1 MKKTKYGITLLLAFF
16 CCIQV
21 FGQLCIYLSAEAE
34 PVSLLIA
41 RMKLDRTK
49 QGLELLTDLTKA
61 KLPDMIVVPDGVIPA
76 VLRQDV
82 SSADMEGI
90 KPEGYVLKWIRKK
103 VLVVLAK
110 DAVGAQYGLAE
121 IRDALLAGGDL
132 LAITE
137 KRCNPF
143 LEYRILKFNL
153 PWSPYRNSEATRIH
167 MSTCRDLR
175 FWEQFLDMMVDNRFN
190 VLSLWNN
197 HPFPYMIRSASF
209 PKASPLSDLEL
220 AEWKVFWK
228 GLFAMASARGIQTFM
243 VNWNIVVSP
252 AFAEAYG
259 AKEYNDLSSQV
270 RQYTRESVRQLIDE
284 YPNLTGLGVSLAD
297 WMGNFPDTLSAI
309 QREEWIEQTFI
320 AGMRDASRPVKFLH
334 RSVLA
339 GDPLAMRAL
348 LDRAALPDPA
358 LVEIKF
364 NWSHGHSTPTLSIT
378 HDYHSG
384 ELDTRFWEPDPSNYK
399 IQWMVRN
406 EDFFILRWGQA
417 DFIRKHILGNK
428 KSYVNGYFIG
438 SEGYIPA
445 LDYAAKPGSPRDW
458 QYAFQKQS
466 LFYTLWGRLLYDP
479 KTPDRVFEQAL
490 AAQFGN
496 KVAQP
501 LFEAYNLASKV
512 PLYLASFY
520 RSTWDYTLYSE
531 GFIAA
536 EPADPKSPYFDRSSP
551 FISIRE
557 WMHHEVLDSSLCTI
571 KEYVMRAGG
580 KNTSL
585 KISPL
590 TLADSVERDC
600 KDALLLIKQLERDS
614 ISQPSFLS
622 TKEDL
627 IVWSYLGLY
636 FAEKIRAG
644 VALMTYEIKGIDKE
658 KEQAVNS
665 LKTCLSYWDE
675 IIAHTQNRYLA
686 VPHVSTEHYGPEY
699 QLFSWELMRPQV
711 LKDIALAQ
719 ETVYKDNAATL

>member
-1 MKKTKYGITLLLAFF
+1 MKNGKCCIIFLMAFF
-16 CCIQV
+16 CGIHV
-21 FGQLCIYLSAEAE
+21 FAQLRIYVSAETE
-34 PVSLLIA
+34 PLSLLIA
-41 RMKLDRTK
+41 RMKLDRTQ
-49 QGLELLTDLTKA
+49 QGLELLTDLNDA
-61 KLPDMIVVPDGVIPA
+61 KLPDIIVVPDGVIP
-76 VLRQDV
+76 VELQQDV
-82 SSADMEGI
+82 SPADLEEI
-90 KPEGYVLKWIRKK
+90 KPEGFALKWIKKK
-103 VLVVLAK
+103 VLLVLAK
-110 DAVGAQYGLAE
+110 EPVGAQYGLAE
-121 IRDALLAGGDL
+121 IRDELVVGGNILAMP
-132 LAITE
+132 E
-137 KRCNPF
+137 KVSNPF

-167 MSTCRDLR
+167 MSTCKDLR

-209 PKASPLSDLEL
+209 PKASPLTDLEL
-220 AEWKVFWK
+220 NEWKMFWN
-228 GLFAMASARGIQTFM
+228 GLFAMAKARGIQTFM

-259 AKEYNDLSSQV
+259 AKEYNDLSPEV

-284 YPNLTGLGVSLAD
+284 YPDLTGIGVSLAD

-309 QREEWIEQTFI
+309 QREEWIEQTFV
-320 AGMRDASRPVKFLH
+320 AGVHDASRPVKFLH

-358 LVEIKF
+358 LVEMKF
-364 NWSHGHSTPTLSIT
+364 NWSHGHSTPKLSIT

-384 ELDTRFWEPDPSNYK
+384 ELDARFWEPNPSNYK

-417 DFIRKHILGNK
+417 DFIRKHILWNK
-428 KSYVNGYFIG
+428 KPYVNGYFIG

-445 LDYAAKPGSPRDW
+445 VDYAAKPGSPRDW

-479 KTPDRVFEQAL
+479 ETSDRVFERVL

-496 KVAQP
+496 DVAQP

-512 PLYLASFY
+512 PLHLASFY

-531 GFIAA
+531 GFLAA
-536 EPADPKSPYFDRSSP
+536 EPADSKSPYFDRSSP
-551 FISIRE
+551 FISVRE

-571 KEYVMRAGG
+571 KEYVMHADG
-580 KNTSL
+580 KNNAG
-585 KISPL
+585 KISPPA
-590 TLADSVERDC
+590 LADSVEEDC
-600 KDALLLIKQLERDS
+600 RNALRLIDQLERNG
-614 ISQPSFLS
+614 INQPSFFS

-636 FAEKIRAG
+636 FAEKVRAG
-644 VALMTYEIKGIDKE
+644 VALMTYETKGIEKE

-665 LKTCLSYWDE
+665 LKTCLRYWDE
-675 IIAHTQNRYLA
+675 IIAHTRNRYLA

-699 QLFSWELMRPQV
+699 QRFSWELMRPQV
-711 LKDIALAQ
+711 LKDISLAQ
-719 ETVYKDNAATL
+719 EAVYKAAEIHL